1 MSFEFSIVPASKKQV
16 NINLVVKDE
25 LEESFSGQILS
36 WALTYGRYIIIITQI
51 VVLSVFFLR
60 FKLDRDHTD
69 LKEAV
74 SQKQA
79 LVESIADLET
89 DIRRIQGRLTHINQI
104 TTQQSALP
112 KVLLFLQNNSP
123 VNMVYSNINL
133 TSEKINF
140 SATAEN
146 LRSFNFLLR
155 QLQQDKK
162 FSEVTLEDIAR
173 QGSGR
178 IEFKITARINI
189 KEFI

>member
-1 MSFEFSIVPASKKQV
+1 MPAAKKQV

-51 VVLSVFFLR
+51 IVLSVFFLR

-89 DIRRIQGRLTHINQI
+89 DIRRIQGKLSHIKQV
-104 TTQQSALP
+104 TSQQTALP

-123 VNMVYSNINL
+123 VNMIYSTINL
-133 TSEKINF
+133 SSDKISF
-140 SATAEN
+140 SATAQN

-173 QGSGR
+173 LANGR
-178 IEFKITARINI
+178 IEFKVAAKINI

>member
-1 MSFEFSIVPASKKQV
+1 MPAAKKQV

-25 LEESFSGQILS
+25 LGESFSGQILS

-79 LVESIADLET
+79 LVESITDLET
-89 DIRRIQGRLTHINQI
+89 DIRRIQGRLAHINQI

-123 VNMVYSNINL
+123 INMVYSNINL

-155 QLQQDKK
+155 RLQQDKK

-178 IEFKITARINI
+178 IEFKITAKINI